1 VTGDVERPF
10 QGVVAETVAGA
21 AIGFVFGGPAGAA
34 AGGLVP
40 LGERLVRLS
49 QTELF
54 SREARAEAMWVI
66 ASHEAGTSREA
77 MLDAAERDADRL
89 HMGYSAG
96 QAAATSRYPAR
107 VVALGRALAHG
118 IPSDDAAELD
128 HWQLMID
135 AIAEVE
141 RPHLVL
147 LSKFANIEG
156 SVAAPV
162 FVRRTLDWD
171 QLNKLASKYGQSL
184 HALLAALERL
194 GLINRESVAV
204 LASDDGRPSDEVLRG
219 AFWRLT
225 DFGYAI
231 LDELWRAGGSETV
244 SSVPQPSGNSS
255 P

>member
-1 VTGDVERPF
+1 
-10 QGVVAETVAGA
+10 
-21 AIGFVFGGPAGAA
+21 
-34 AGGLVP
+34 
-40 LGERLVRLS
+40 
-49 QTELF
+49 
-54 SREARAEAMWVI
+54 
-66 ASHEAGTSREA
+66 

-128 HWQLMID
+128 HWQLVID

-147 LSKFANIEG
+147 LSKFGNIEG

-171 QLNKLASKYGQSL
+171 QLNKLASKYGRSL
-184 HALLAALERL
+184 HALLADLERP

-244 SSVPQPSGNSS
+244 SSVPPPSGNSS